1 MVKFFDRKKNKDR
14 NQHLPK
20 INTELLYNL
29 LEDSY
34 NQCETEFE
42 EVSNKWFRQTSI
54 NEMDQS

>member
-1 MVKFFDRKKNKDR
+1 MVKFFDRKKNKDK

-20 INTELLYNL
+20 INTELLFNL

-34 NQCETEFE
+34 NQCEAEFE

-54 NEMDQS
+54 NDMDQS